1 MRILKLI
8 LLVALGYGLYEA
20 LKRYESVDALLAD
33 LGLGKPKP
41 DAGRTDA
48 GSTTTGGAIDHSGR
62 RAEPFGTPHAPITG
76 SHAGGGTG
84 VSVVTADD
92 SGMSTTER
100 VGRGVVRRD

>member
-20 LKRYESVDALLAD
+20 LKRYDSVDALLAD
-33 LGLGKPKP
+33 LGLGKPRP
-41 DAGRTDA
+41 DA
-48 GSTTTGGAIDHSGR
+48 GSTTTGGAIDHPGR

-100 VGRGVVRRD
+100 VGRGVVRRDPA